1 MVLNPKH
8 TVGRNNARP
17 SNPEVNRAFSAGVL
31 MRCHESWGAAPGWRL
46 NAAPLALNTYAAPW
60 HLGCTFMRCVRE
72 QDEPNRFNRSEQ
84 GSRASVSSATSCST
98 VRDRLP
104 RGSRLRLLHRHPKFG
119 LLGGAETHA
128 PDLDNGQPPAHS
140 AEPVF
145 PPSEHL
151 ALPIPFGSPYH
162 RRPNGRA
169 LGD

>member
-1 MVLNPKH
+1 MNP
-8 TVGRNNARP
+8 TDSTG
-17 SNPEVNRAFSAGVL
+17 VNRVDVPLFPQRPPVQPLGTGY
-31 MRCHESWGAAPGWRL
+31 HAA
-46 NAAPLALNTYAAPW
+46 
-60 HLGCTFMRCVRE
+60 V
-72 QDEPNRFNRSEQ
+72 D
-84 GSRASVSSATSCST
+84 SVCS
-98 VRDRLP
+98 
-104 RGSRLRLLHRHPKFG
+104 RHPKFG